1 MSAAL
6 TLRTDVRLHRMRAEG
21 DALDA
26 ETGALPWDPG
36 VTFRELVELSRRYAA
51 PSPEALDV
59 GCLRAVGA
67 CSCEACKALAADT
80 RAIRGVVADT
90 LRDLGANAAAQLL
103 VRRGILD
110 TDAVAAVKAACAR
123 VSEGEGRVLVFAWV
137 DDLAA
142 GRHDRIDR
150 SHAVWSRAPGRGH
163 YHGCVACATAA
174 FDTGADRCDGCATDR
189 GEVTP

>member
-1 MSAAL
+1 MSAAP

-26 ETGALPWDPG
+26 ETGALPWEPG
-36 VTFRELVELSRRYAA
+36 VTYRELVELSRRYAA

-59 GCLRAVGA
+59 GCVRAVGA
-67 CSCEACKALAADT
+67 CSCEACEALAADT

-90 LRDLGANAAAQLL
+90 LAEMHVSAAAQLL

-110 TDAVAAVKAACAR
+110 VDAVAAVKAACA
-123 VSEGEGRVLVFAWV
+123 SIDGSAPRVLVLAWIN
-137 DDLAA
+137 DLAA

-150 SHAVWSRAPGRGH
+150 SNAAWSRRP
-163 YHGCVACATAA
+163 ACCITCARDA
-174 FDTGADRCDGCATDR
+174 FLEGADRCADCAESA
-189 GEVTP
+189 GVTP